1 MNKFTVSD
9 INPGMPDIRTIR
21 VETQDIAHTE
31 IITVNMH
38 AVFCLARSYPVQ
50 IMAELAV
57 DIPVAAD
64 AGIAG
69 AAADEPG
76 S

>member
-38 AVFCLARSYPVQ
+38 AVFCLTRSYPVQ

-57 DIPVAAD
+57 DIPDKTAAVK
-64 AGIAG
+64 
-69 AAADEPG
+69 
-76 S
+76 SR